1 MRRREFVKLLT
12 GSAVA
17 WPLAARAQQTSE
29 IPKIGFVYQGSRAVM
44 AIRLEAV
51 LSGLRASGY
60 AAPAQV
66 EIVAIAERKAGAL
79 LVTADPS
86 LYNERGHLIALA
98 ARHRLPGDLRVASAC
113 CRGWLP
119 HS

>member
-1 MRRREFVKLLT
+1 
-12 GSAVA
+12 
-17 WPLAARAQQTSE
+17 
-29 IPKIGFVYQGSRAVM
+29 M

-86 LYNERGHLIALA
+86 LYNERRRLIALA
-98 ARHRLPGDLRVASAC
+98 AQHRLPAIYEWRLHAVEGKSQKTCQWRSPPTSNSLST
-113 CRGWLP
+113 
-119 HS
+119 

>member
-1 MRRREFVKLLT
+1 M
-12 GSAVA
+12 GQSADCAVVIIGGGLCGLM
-17 WPLAARAQQTSE
+17 LA
-29 IPKIGFVYQGSRAVM
+29 IVYQGSRAVM

-51 LSGLRASGY
+51 LSGLGASGY

-86 LYNERGHLIALA
+86 LYNERGRLIALA
-98 ARHRLPGDLRVASAC
+98 ATTPAASDLRNGVCMLSRAAY
-113 CRGWLP
+113 
-119 HS
+119 